1 MPAAPPSF
9 RALPLHSRRH
19 AVLAVLAA
27 AALALAPS
35 VLASAATA
43 ASAASDSAAATAV
56 PAADSAEAAATAQ
69 PAAEATKPQ
78 QFVAVLRLVPR
89 LHVQSAW
96 TPADEQAVGRHF
108 RRLQEGA
115 AAGNVILAGRTQEP
129 LEETFGLIVFEA
141 ADPAAARTWAEA
153 DPAVAAGV
161 MTVEVHPYQVAIER

>member
-56 PAADSAEAAATAQ
+56 PAADSAEAAAQ

-96 TPADEQAVGRHF
+96 TLADEQAVGRHF